1 MTVCGR
7 LRAYANVSSSA
18 GQRERQVLG
27 KAIGSGK
34 TRSRPAAAGRL
45 GEMLGA
51 KPTLTPRRH
60 SSPASALHQPL
71 SISVSR

>member
-1 MTVCGR
+1 LNDRLWRR

-45 GEMLGA
+45 GEML
-51 KPTLTPRRH
+51 
-60 SSPASALHQPL
+60 
-71 SISVSR
+71 